1 MAYSVYIIYSKSLNR
16 YYKGY
21 TSNLNRRLKEHNSG
35 YSTYTKTGMP
45 WVLILELKKE
55 TKSEAL
61 VLERKLKNLNRERLK
76 RFIDKYRDN

>member
-1 MAYSVYIIYSKSLNR
+1 MAYSVYIIYSKSLDK
-16 YYKGY
+16 YYKGC
-21 TSNLNRRLKEHNSG
+21 TSNLNRRLKDHNLG
-35 YSTYTKTGMP
+35 YSTYTKSGVP

-76 RFIDKYRDN
+76 RFIEKYKDS